1 MVSNMSQIQL
11 GELTGSLPIDLN
23 GNCNTL
29 AEGEG
34 KTAQFLIFQGS
45 SSAALCVKH
54 EENKGF
60 IPVTSNKRIIHF
72 LPSSL

>member
-1 MVSNMSQIQL
+1 MVSNMSQIQF

-29 AEGEG
+29 TEEEG
-34 KTAQFLIFQGS
+34 KTVQFLIFQGS

-54 EENKGF
+54 GK
-60 IPVTSNKRIIHF
+60 K
-72 LPSSL
+72 